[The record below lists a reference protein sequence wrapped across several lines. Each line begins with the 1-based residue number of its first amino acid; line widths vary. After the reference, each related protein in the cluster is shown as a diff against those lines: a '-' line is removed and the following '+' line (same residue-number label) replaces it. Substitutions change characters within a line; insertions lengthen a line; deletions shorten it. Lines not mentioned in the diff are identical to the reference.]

1 MPNEKTDTPGFNS
14 KDEKVQQENSPKQD
28 TTIGEDIPYASNI
41 PPTLISD
48 DSKNTIAE
56 QDHQGS
62 DNNPDRSRVR
72 NNQ

>member
-1 MPNEKTDTPGFNS
+1 MPNEKTDGTNDYYNDAKHPG
-14 KDEKVQQENSPKQD
+14 DSPKKHSI
-28 TTIGEDIPYASNI
+28 IGEDIPYASNI

-56 QDHQGS
+56 QDHEGS
-62 DNNPDRSRVR
+62 DNNPNSSRVR